1 MMQSLLQDLRYGAR
15 MLLKNP
21 GFTVIAVLTLALGIG
36 ANTAIFSLT
45 DQILIRRLPVERPE
59 ELVVLRS
66 PGPKGGYVWSDGD
79 DAASFSYPMYKD
91 LRDRGANVFSG
102 LLARFAIPLSVAGA
116 GQTERADGE
125 LVSGNYFEVLGVR
138 PALGRVFSQEDDRA
152 PGAHQVVV
160 LSHAYWTRRF
170 GADSAI
176 LNKSLTVNGN
186 PMTVI
191 GVSREGFRGVQ
202 VGQTPD
208 VFIPMMMKAQMIPNS
223 RRLDERRDYW
233 LAIIG
238 RLKPGM
244 SRALTEEAIRP
255 SYRAALE
262 EELSQRSGGSA
273 QSRQRFLDKIIL
285 LEDGS
290 NGRRILQLNA
300 EKPIMILMGMAGLAL
315 LIACANV
322 ANLLLARGAARQR
335 EIAVRMALGA
345 GRWRLMR
352 QFLLESLL
360 LSLTGGAVGLIV
372 AVWTIQGL
380 VTAIPPSVG
389 ALGLSTELDP
399 RLLGFTLALSALT
412 GLLFGVAPAARAT
425 RLNLEA
431 TLREQG
437 SSASGSLSS
446 VRFRKA
452 LVASQIVLTTVL
464 LVGAGLFA
472 RSLDNLKRLDL
483 GLRAD
488 HLIAFSVAPE
498 LNGYSPQ
505 RTIAFFD
512 DLRQGIAALPGVR
525 SVSAAE
531 IAILTDS
538 NAGSNVTIE
547 GYQAQENEDLEVR
560 HNRIGPD
567 YFATMSIPLLGG
579 REFTVADTAGSPKV
593 AIINETMARRFFA
606 NRNPI
611 GSHFAF
617 GAGDRIRLDIE
628 IVGVVKDSKH
638 ATLREEK
645 RPFAYLPYAQ
655 ETNLGRIT
663 FYARTDQDVGAIAPS
678 LRREVARR
686 DNNLPI
692 YDLKTLRQQADESLF
707 ADRFLTFLSICF
719 GSLAAALAA
728 IGLYGVMAYTVTRR
742 IREIGIRIALGAT
755 QGRVAWLILRE
766 VALLALVGLLAG
778 APLAFAMGRAA
789 ESLLFG
795 VKAGD
800 PPVFAA
806 ASLLLA
812 LVALLG
818 GYLPARRAARVD
830 PMVALR
836 RE

>member
-1 MMQSLLQDLRYGAR
+1 MQTIWQELRYGAR

-21 GFTVIAVLTLALGIG
+21 GFTIIAVLTLALGIG

-45 DQILIRRLPVERPE
+45 DQILLRRLPVERPK

-66 PGPKGGYVWSDGD
+66 PGPKGGHVWSDGD

-125 LVSGNYFEVLGVR
+125 LVSGNYFEILGVR

-170 GADSAI
+170 GADPAI

-202 VGQTPD
+202 IGQTPD

-223 RRLDERRDYW
+223 RGLDDRRDYW
-233 LAIIG
+233 LAIMG

-244 SRALTEEAIRP
+244 SRAQTEEAIRP
-255 SYRAALE
+255 SYRSILE
-262 EELSQRSGGSA
+262 EELSLRSGGSA

-290 NGRRILQLNA
+290 KGRQILQRDSKQPFLV
-300 EKPIMILMGMAGLAL
+300 LMGMAGLAL

-352 QFLLESLL
+352 QFLLESLM
-360 LSLTGGAVGLIV
+360 LSLIGGAVGLMV
-372 AVWTIQGL
+372 AAWTIQGL
-380 VTAIPPSVG
+380 VASIPPSVG
-389 ALGLSTELDP
+389 ALGLSVELDP
-399 RLLGFTLALSALT
+399 RLLGFTLAIATLT

-425 RLNLEA
+425 RVNLEA

-437 SSASGSLSS
+437 SSVSGGLSS

-452 LVASQIVLTTVL
+452 LVVSQIVLTTAL

-472 RSLDNLKRLDL
+472 RSLSNLNRLDL

-498 LNGYSPQ
+498 LNGYSPE

-512 DLRQGIAALPGVR
+512 DLRQSVAALPGVR

-531 IAILTDS
+531 LPILTDS
-538 NAGSNVTIE
+538 AAGSNVTIE
-547 GYQAQENEDLEVR
+547 GYQAQENEDMEVR

-567 YFATMSIPLLGG
+567 YFATMGIPLIGG
-579 REFTVADTAGSPKV
+579 REFAVADAAGSAKV

-617 GAGDRIRLDIE
+617 GAGDRIRPDIE

-638 ATLREEK
+638 ATVREEK

-663 FYARTDQDVGAIAPS
+663 FYARTDQDVASIAPS
-678 LRREVARR
+678 LRREVAQR

-692 YDLKTLRQQADESLF
+692 YDLKTLRQQANESLF
-707 ADRFLTFLSICF
+707 ADRFLAFLSICF
-719 GSLAAALAA
+719 GLLAAALAA
-728 IGLYGVMAYTVTRR
+728 VGLYGVMAYTVTRR

-755 QGRVAWLILRE
+755 QGRVAWLVLRE
-766 VALLALVGLLAG
+766 VALLAGAGLLAG
-778 APLAFAMGRAA
+778 APLAFALGRAA
-789 ESLLFG
+789 EALLFG
-795 VKAGD
+795 VNAGD
-800 PPVFAA
+800 PLVFAA
-806 ASLLLA
+806 AGSLLT
-812 LVALLG
+812 LVALFG
-818 GYLPARRAARVD
+818 GYLPARRAAKVD

>member
-1 MMQSLLQDLRYGAR
+1 MQTLWQDLRYGAR

-21 GFTVIAVLTLALGIG
+21 GFTLVAVLTLALGIG

-45 DQILIRRLPVERPE
+45 DQVLLRLLPVERPK
-59 ELVVLRS
+59 ELVILRS
-66 PGPKGGYVWSDGD
+66 PGPQGGRVTSDGD
-79 DAASFSYPMYKD
+79 NSASFSYPMYKD
-91 LRDRGANVFSG
+91 LRDRGNNVFSG
-102 LLARFAIPLSVAGA
+102 LLARYTLPLSVAGA

-138 PALGRVFSQEDDRA
+138 PALGRVFNQEDDRA
-152 PGAHQVVV
+152 PGAHPVIV

-170 GADSAI
+170 GADPAI
-176 LNKSLTVNGN
+176 LNKTLTVNGTL
-186 PMTVI
+186 MTVI

-208 VFIPMMMKAQMIPNS
+208 VFIPMMMKAQMTPNWNG
-223 RRLDERRDYW
+223 LDDRRDYW
-233 LAIIG
+233 LAVIG

-244 SRALTEEAIRP
+244 SRAQTEEAVRP
-255 SYRAALE
+255 SYRSILE
-262 EELSQRSGGSA
+262 EEVSLRGGRNA
-273 QSRQRFLDKIIL
+273 EWRQRFLDKRIL
-285 LEDGS
+285 LDDGS
-290 NGRRILQLNA
+290 NGRQILQRDA
-300 EKPIMILMGMAGLAL
+300 KKPFLILTGMAGLAL

-360 LSLTGGAVGLIV
+360 LSLMGGAVGLMV
-372 AVWTIQGL
+372 AAWAIHAL
-380 VTAIPPSVG
+380 VAAISPSIG
-389 ALGLSTELDP
+389 ALGISTELDP

-437 SSASGSLSS
+437 SSVSGGLSS

-472 RSLDNLKRLDL
+472 RSLNNLNRLDL

-531 IAILTDS
+531 LPILTDT

-547 GYQAQENEDLEVR
+547 GYQAQENEDMEVR
-560 HNRIGPD
+560 HNWIGPD
-567 YFATMSIPLLGG
+567 YFATMGTPLIGG
-579 REFTVADTAGSPKV
+579 REFTVADTSGSPKV

-617 GAGDRIRLDIE
+617 GAGDRVRPDIE

-638 ATLREEK
+638 ATVREEK

-655 ETNLGRIT
+655 KTDLGRIT
-663 FYARTDQDVGAIAPS
+663 FYARTDQDVASIAPS
-678 LRREVARR
+678 LRREVERR

-707 ADRFLTFLSICF
+707 NDRFLTFLSICF
-719 GSLAAALAA
+719 GLLAAALAA

-766 VALLALVGLLAG
+766 VALLALAGLLAG
-778 APLAFAMGRAA
+778 VPLAFALGRAA

-800 PPVFAA
+800 PLVFGAA
-806 ASLLLA
+806 GLLLA

-818 GYLPARRAARVD
+818 GYLPARRAAKVD

>member
-1 MMQSLLQDLRYGAR
+1 MQTLWQDLRYGAR

-21 GFTVIAVLTLALGIG
+21 GFTLIAVMTLALGIG

-45 DQILIRRLPVERPE
+45 DQILLRLLPVERPE

-66 PGPKGGYVWSDGD
+66 PGPKTGRVSSDGD
-79 DAASFSYPMYKD
+79 SAESFSYPMYKD
-91 LRDRGANVFSG
+91 LRDRGRGVFSG
-102 LLARFAIPLSVAGA
+102 LLARFPISLSVAGA

-152 PGAHQVVV
+152 PGAHPVVV
-160 LSHAYWTRRF
+160 LSHAYWARRF
-170 GADSAI
+170 GADPAI
-176 LNKSLTVNGN
+176 LNKTLTVNGAL
-186 PMTVI
+186 MTVI
-191 GVSREGFRGVQ
+191 GVSREGFHGVQ
-202 VGQTPD
+202 AGQTPD
-208 VFIPMMMKAQMIPNS
+208 VFIPMMMKAQMTPSWNG
-223 RRLDERRDYW
+223 LNDHKDHW
-233 LAIIG
+233 LAIMG

-244 SRALTEEAIRP
+244 SRAQTEEAIHPAYRSILEDELP
-255 SYRAALE
+255 SMTGFNAETRK
-262 EELSQRSGGSA
+262 
-273 QSRQRFLDKIIL
+273 RFLDRRIL
-285 LEDGS
+285 LDDGS
-290 NGRRILQLNA
+290 NGRQILQRDA
-300 EKPIMILMGMAGLAL
+300 RKPFLILTGMAGLAL

-352 QFLLESLL
+352 QFLVESLL
-360 LSLTGGAVGLIV
+360 LSLIGGAVGLIV
-372 AVWTIQGL
+372 AAWAIQGI
-380 VTAIPPSVG
+380 VASIPPSIG
-389 ALGLSTELDP
+389 ALGLSAELNP
-399 RLLGFTLALSALT
+399 RLLGFTLALSVLT
-412 GLLFGVAPAARAT
+412 GLVFGVAPAARAT

-437 SSASGSLSS
+437 ASVSGGLSS

-452 LVASQIVLTTVL
+452 LVVSQIVLTTVL

-472 RSLDNLKRLDL
+472 RSLNNLKRLDL
-483 GLRAD
+483 GLRTD
-488 HLIAFSVAPE
+488 HVIAFSIAPE
-498 LNGYSPQ
+498 LNGYTPQ

-531 IAILTDS
+531 IPILTDS
-538 NAGSNVTIE
+538 TSNSNVTIE
-547 GYQAQENEDLEVR
+547 GYQAQENEDIDVR
-560 HNRIGPD
+560 NNRIGPD
-567 YFATMSIPLLGG
+567 YFATMGIPLISG
-579 REFTVADTAGSPKV
+579 REFTAADGAGGPKV
-593 AIINETMARRFFA
+593 AIINEEMARRYFA

-611 GSHFAF
+611 GSHFTF
-617 GAGDRIRLDIE
+617 GSGKVRPDIE

-638 ATLREEK
+638 ATVREEK
-645 RPFAYLPYAQ
+645 RPFAYIPYAQ
-655 ETNLGRIT
+655 DADLGRIT
-663 FYARTDQDVGAIAPS
+663 FYARTDQDVASIAPS

-692 YDLKTLRQQADESLF
+692 YNLKTLDQQADESLF

-755 QGRVAWLILRE
+755 RGDVAWLVLRE
-766 VALLALVGLLAG
+766 VALLVLAGLLAG
-778 APLAFAMGRAA
+778 VPLAFAMGRAA

-800 PPVFAA
+800 PLIFVAA
-806 ASLLLA
+806 PLLLVC
-812 LVALLG
+812 VAMLG
-818 GYLPARRAARVD
+818 GYLPARRAAKVD

-836 RE
+836 EE

>member
-1 MMQSLLQDLRYGAR
+1 
-15 MLLKNP
+15 MLLKSP

-45 DQILIRRLPVERPE
+45 DQVLLRLLPVERPE
-59 ELVVLRS
+59 ALVVLRS
-66 PGPKGGYVWSDGD
+66 PGPKTGRVWCDGD
-79 DAASFSYPMYKD
+79 CDASFSYPMYKA
-91 LRDRGANVFSG
+91 LRDRGGDAFSG

-138 PALGRVFSQEDDRA
+138 PALGRVFNQEDDRT
-152 PGAHQVVV
+152 PGAHPVVV
-160 LSHAYWTRRF
+160 LSHPFWARRF
-170 GADSAI
+170 GADPAI
-176 LNKSLTVNGN
+176 LNKALTVNGT

-191 GVSREGFRGVQ
+191 GVSRESFRGVQ

-208 VFIPMMMKAQMIPNS
+208 VFIPMMMTAQMTPN
-223 RRLDERRDYW
+223 RNDLNNHKDHW
-233 LAIIG
+233 LAILG

-244 SRALTEEAIRP
+244 SPAQTEEAIRP
-255 SYRAALE
+255 SYHSILD
-262 EELSQRSGGSA
+262 EELPLMTGFRA
-273 QSRQRFLDKIIL
+273 ETRQRFLDKRIL
-285 LEDGS
+285 LDDGS
-290 NGRRILQLNA
+290 KGRQILQRDA
-300 EKPIMILMGMAGLAL
+300 KKPFLILTGMAGLAL

-352 QFLLESLL
+352 QFLVESLL
-360 LSLTGGAVGLIV
+360 LSLVGGVVGLMV
-372 AVWTIQGL
+372 AAWTIKGL
-380 VTAIPPSVG
+380 VASIPPSIG
-389 ALGLSTELDP
+389 ALGLSAELNP
-399 RLLGFTLALSALT
+399 RLLGFALALSALT
-412 GLLFGVAPAARAT
+412 GLLFGVAPAARAA

-437 SSASGSLSS
+437 SGVSGGLSG

-452 LVASQIVLTTVL
+452 LVVSQIVLTTAL

-472 RSLDNLKRLDL
+472 RSLNNLARLDL

-488 HLIAFSVAPE
+488 HLIAFSIAPE

-512 DLRQGIAALPGVR
+512 DLRRGVAALPGVR

-531 IAILTDS
+531 IPILTDS
-538 NAGSNVTIE
+538 SDGANVTIE
-547 GYQAQENEDLEVR
+547 GYQAQENEEMDVR
-560 HNRIGPD
+560 RNRIGPD
-567 YFATMSIPLLGG
+567 YFTTMGIPLLGG
-579 REFTVADTAGSPKV
+579 REFTAADTAGSPKV
-593 AIINETMARRFFA
+593 AIINETMARRYFA

-611 GSHFAF
+611 GSHFVF
-617 GAGDRIRLDIE
+617 GSGHGRPDIE

-638 ATLREEK
+638 ATVREEK
-645 RPFAYLPYAQ
+645 RPFAYIPYAQ
-655 ETNLGRIT
+655 EENLGRIT
-663 FYARTDQDVGAIAPS
+663 FYARTDQDVAAIAPS

-686 DNNLPI
+686 DDNLPI
-692 YDLKTLRQQADESLF
+692 YDLKTLSQQADESLF

-728 IGLYGVMAYTVTRR
+728 VGLYGVMAYTVTRR

-755 QGRVAWLILRE
+755 QARVAWLVLRE

-778 APLAFAMGRAA
+778 APLAFALGRAA

-806 ASLLLA
+806 ACLLLA

-818 GYLPARRAARVD
+818 GYLPARRAAKVD

>member
-1 MMQSLLQDLRYGAR
+1 MQTLIQDMRYGAR

-21 GFTVIAVLTLALGIG
+21 GFTLIAVMTLALGVG

-45 DQILIRRLPVERPE
+45 DQVLLRLLPVERPE
-59 ELVVLRS
+59 DLVVLRS
-66 PGPKGGYVWSDGD
+66 PGPKTGRVSSDGD
-79 DAASFSYPMYKD
+79 SDASFSYPMYKE
-91 LRDRGANVFSG
+91 LRDRGNTVFSG
-102 LLARFAIPLSVAGA
+102 LLARFPISLSVAGA

-138 PALGRVFSQEDDRA
+138 PALGRVFNQEDDRA
-152 PGAHQVVV
+152 PGARPVVV
-160 LSHAYWTRRF
+160 LSHAYWARHF
-170 GADSAI
+170 GSDPAV
-176 LNKSLTVNGN
+176 LNKTLTVNGTL
-186 PMTVI
+186 MTVI
-191 GVSREGFRGVQ
+191 GVSREGFHGVQ
-202 VGQTPD
+202 VGQTPE
-208 VFIPMMMKAQMIPNS
+208 VFIPMMMKAQMTPNWNG
-223 RRLDERRDYW
+223 LDDHKDYW

-244 SRALTEEAIRP
+244 SRAQTEEAIRP
-255 SYRAALE
+255 AYHSILEDELPQMTGFRAE
-262 EELSQRSGGSA
+262 R
-273 QSRQRFLDKIIL
+273 RQQFLDKRIL
-285 LEDGS
+285 LDDGS
-290 NGRRILQLNA
+290 SGRQILQRDAKQPFL
-300 EKPIMILMGMAGLAL
+300 ILTGMAGLAL

-322 ANLLLARGAARQR
+322 ANLLLARGAARRR
-335 EIAVRMALGA
+335 EIALRMALGA

-352 QFLLESLL
+352 QFLLESIL
-360 LSLTGGAVGLIV
+360 LSLMGGAVGLVV
-372 AVWTIQGL
+372 AAGAIRGL
-380 VTAIPPSVG
+380 VASIPPGIG
-389 ALGLSTELDP
+389 ALGLSAELNP

-431 TLREQG
+431 ALREQ
-437 SSASGSLSS
+437 ASGVSGGLSG

-452 LVASQIVLTTVL
+452 LVVSQIVLTTVL

-472 RSLDNLKRLDL
+472 RSLNNLNRIDL
-483 GLRAD
+483 GLRVD
-488 HLIAFSVAPE
+488 HIIAFSIAPE
-498 LNGYSPQ
+498 LNGYSPR

-512 DLRQGIAALPGVR
+512 DLRQGVAALPGVR

-531 IAILTDS
+531 IPILTDS
-538 NAGSNVTIE
+538 NSGSNVTIE
-547 GYQAQENEDLEVR
+547 GYQAQENEDMDVR
-560 HNRIGPD
+560 NNRVGPD
-567 YFATMSIPLLGG
+567 YFATLDIPLISG
-579 REFTVADTAGSPKV
+579 REFTVADAAASPKV

-611 GSHFAF
+611 GGHFAF
-617 GAGDRIRLDIE
+617 GAGDRVRPDIE

-638 ATLREEK
+638 ATVRETK

-663 FYARTDQDVGAIAPS
+663 FYARTEQDVASIAPS
-678 LRREVARR
+678 LRREVERR
-686 DNNLPI
+686 ENNLPI
-692 YDLKTLRQQADESLF
+692 YDLKTLEQQADESLF

-742 IREIGIRIALGAT
+742 TREIGVRIALGAT

-766 VALLALVGLLAG
+766 VSLLALAGLLAG
-778 APLAFAMGRAA
+778 VPLAFALARAA

-800 PPVFAA
+800 PLIFAA
-806 ASLLLA
+806 ASLLMGC
-812 LVALLG
+812 VALIG
-818 GYLPARRAARVD
+818 GYLPARRAAKVD